1 MEILGS
7 TLDMLGK
14 VMVSFTVLRVHFR
27 FWKEHRVDEKVFSEM
42 KKERF
47 IGMIG
52 IGLMILGYV
61 IELIPKL

>member
-52 IGLMILGYV
+52 IGFMILGYV